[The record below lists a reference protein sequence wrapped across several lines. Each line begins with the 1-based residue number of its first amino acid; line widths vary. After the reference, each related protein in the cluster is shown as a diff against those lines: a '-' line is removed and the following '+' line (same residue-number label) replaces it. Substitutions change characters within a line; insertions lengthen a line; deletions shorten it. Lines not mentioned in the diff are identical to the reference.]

1 VALHSREQLVAH
13 VELAQKFQ
21 QVELVVALELFAQLL
36 EQVEH
41 PWKLEWKMQLQENLV
56 YCF

>member
-21 QVELVVALELFAQLL
+21 QVELVAALELFAQPL

-41 PWKLEWKMQLQENLV
+41 PWKLEWEM
-56 YCF
+56 